1 MSAPRP
7 GVRTTIVL
15 LAGLLA
21 ATGCAGSS
29 TDAPAVGPSPRAAP
43 PSAQVSASPPSSA
56 DAAPSPTRPTAQNIF
71 EISFVNNQL
80 TGDTGK
86 LKVGLGETVSIRVT
100 SSRPD
105 QVHLHGYDVSA
116 PVAPGQPALLSFTA
130 TIPGAYELELEDLGR
145 QLASLQ
151 VS

>member
-1 MSAPRP
+1 MSLSRP
-7 GVRTTIVL
+7 GVPIAIVL
-15 LAGLLA
+15 LAGLLST
-21 ATGCAGSS
+21 TGCAGSS
-29 TDAPAVGPSPRAAP
+29 TDGSAAGSSPRAAP
-43 PSAQVSASPPSSA
+43 PSAESSPLPRTSA
-56 DAAPSPTRPTAQNIF
+56 DAVPSPSPPTAQNLF
-71 EISFVNNQL
+71 EISFVDDQL
-80 TGDTGK
+80 TGDTGD

-105 QVHLHGYDVSA
+105 QVHLHGYDLTA
-116 PVAPGQPALLSFTA
+116 PVAPGQPALLRFTA